1 MDQGDNVLL
10 DQEKKRTV
18 KSRWGVRERYCLPP
32 TVFKTNSIL
41 QMKVLKDLKT
51 SNIQRIQVICT
62 VDYADDLVILAKEEM
77 VLQGVSVRLKL
88 EDAMEWKWI
97 WKINMVMRICRQQSQ
112 IEIMIQGGSNMTGTD
127 LCLNK
132 PHCAAGVRPWESEA
146 TTSPLPPAL
155 VRTCSVLS
163 GSC

>member
-146 TTSPLPPAL
+146 TTSTLPPAL